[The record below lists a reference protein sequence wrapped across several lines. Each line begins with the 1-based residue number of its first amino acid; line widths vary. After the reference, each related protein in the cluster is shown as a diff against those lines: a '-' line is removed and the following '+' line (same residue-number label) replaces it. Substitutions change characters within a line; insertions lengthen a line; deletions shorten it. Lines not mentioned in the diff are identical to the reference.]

1 MLAASLHLGR
11 SSSLTAESVCMR
23 IRLMR
28 SLASWTKLQ
37 NEHSDKPAWP
47 LLSVLN
53 GASVVCEDVFDF
65 LSLEGKYLDS
75 QYVPF
80 LL

>member
-1 MLAASLHLGR
+1 
-11 SSSLTAESVCMR
+11 
-23 IRLMR
+23 
-28 SLASWTKLQ
+28 
-37 NEHSDKPAWP
+37 
-47 LLSVLN
+47 VLN